1 MSIEAFEQS
10 SFLASANSAFVEDLY
25 ARYLENSQSVPESW
39 RTFFDSLE
47 EEAPAV
53 LKSLEGASWAP
64 RGRRIIGAN
73 GNAEPDAEVA
83 PRRNGAGNG
92 LSAAVDSGEVR
103 ADTIRS
109 LHALMLIRA
118 YRVRGHLLADLDP
131 LGLHEYDKNDELD
144 YRSYGFTEADLDR
157 HIFIDGVLGL
167 EYPTLREIM
176 ARVEETYCGTIGV
189 EYMHMSGTA
198 EKQWIQERIE
208 AVHNQTDFTQRGKE
222 TILERLTEAEGFENF
237 LNVKYPGAKRFGL
250 DGGESL
256 IPAIE
261 QILKR
266 GSQLGIEEVVIGMP
280 HRGRL
285 SVLANVMNKPYRAI
299 FAEFQG
305 QSSNPE
311 EVQGSGDV
319 KYHLGTSADVDF
331 DGKNVHLS
339 LSPNP
344 SHLEAVNPV
353 VMGRVRAKQHQLR
366 DKERRR
372 VMGILMH
379 GDAAFAG
386 QGLVPETFA
395 LSDVRGYRTG
405 GTIHLVVNNQIG
417 FTTNPRQS
425 RSSPYPSDVS
435 KVVQTPIFHVN
446 GDDVEAVIHVARI
459 ATEFRQEFRKDV
471 VIDMWCYRRF
481 GHNEGDEPMFTQPV
495 MYRQI
500 ADHPSTRTIYAN
512 KLVREKTIT
521 AAQAQEV
528 DNKVRKELEDDFEVA
543 TSFRPN
549 KADWL
554 DGRWAH
560 LNVAPTVEDRRGKT
574 DVPIK
579 KLKEIGAAIVRV
591 PDDFNLN
598 PKLKRFM
605 AARREMI
612 ETGTG
617 IDWATAEA
625 LAFGTLLDE
634 GHLVRLSGQDVQ
646 RATFSQRHA
655 YLIDQETEKPYIPLE
670 NIREGQARFVAHN
683 SPLSEAAI
691 LGFEYGI
698 SLVEPDALVMW
709 EGQFG
714 DFANGAQVI
723 IDQFISSGE
732 SKWLR
737 MSGVVMLLPHGY
749 EGQGPEHSSARLERY
764 LQLCGEDNMQVVM
777 PSTPSNY
784 FHVLR
789 RQIHRKFRKPLIV
802 MTPKSLLRHKG
813 CVSTL
818 KDMGPRS
825 CFHRVLPE
833 ADRLVADTKVR
844 RVVLCSGKVYYDLHA
859 ERAERGIDDIALVRL
874 EQLYPFPRI
883 SLTAELKRYKK
894 ADVVWCQEEPENMGA
909 WTFVD
914 RRIEALLEEI
924 GGNAKRPVYVGR
936 AEAASPATGLAK
948 RHQREQQKLVDE
960 ALTL

>member
-1 MSIEAFEQS
+1 MSISAFEQS

-25 ARYLENSQSVPESW
+25 ARYLENAQSVPESW
-39 RTFFDSLE
+39 RSFFDGLE
-47 EEAPAV
+47 EEAPTV
-53 LKSLEGASWAP
+53 LRSLSGASWAP
-64 RGRRIIGAN
+64 RGRRIIGTNGVAEIEPPQKAN
-73 GNAEPDAEVA
+73 GQAGARA
-83 PRRNGAGNG
+83 PV
-92 LSAAVDSGEVR
+92 VDSGEVR

-109 LHALMLIRA
+109 LRALMLIRA

-157 HIFIDGVLGL
+157 RIFIDGVLGL
-167 EYPTLREIM
+167 EFPTLREIM

-208 AVHNQTDFTQRGKE
+208 EAHNRTEFTQRGKAA
-222 TILERLTEAEGFENF
+222 ILERLTEAEGFENY

-256 IPAIE
+256 IPALE

-305 QSSNPE
+305 QSANPE

-319 KYHLGTSADVDF
+319 KYHLGTSADVSF
-331 DGKNVHLS
+331 DDRNVHLS

-353 VMGRVRAKQHQLR
+353 VVGRVRAKQHQLK

-405 GTIHLVVNNQIG
+405 GTIHFVVNNQIG

-446 GDDVEAVIHVARI
+446 GDDVESVVHVARI

-500 ADHPSTRTIYAN
+500 ADHPSTRTIYAR
-512 KLVREKTIT
+512 KLVAENSISEDEARRVE
-521 AAQAQEV
+521 
-528 DNKVRKELEDDFEVA
+528 DDVRKELDDDFEA
-543 TSFRPN
+543 ASSYRPN

-554 DGRWAH
+554 DGYWAH
-560 LNVAPTVEDRRGKT
+560 LNVAPTLEERRGKT
-574 DVPIK
+574 GVPLK
-579 KLKEIGAAIVRV
+579 KLKEIGAALVRV
-591 PDDFNLN
+591 PEGFNLN
-598 PKLKRFM
+598 AKLARFM
-605 AARREMI
+605 SARAKMI
-612 ETGTG
+612 ETGEG
-617 IDWATAEA
+617 IDWASAEA

-634 GHLVRLSGQDVQ
+634 GRLVRLSGQDVQ

-655 YLIDQETEKPYIPLE
+655 YLIDQDTEEPYIPLE
-670 NIREGQARFVAHN
+670 NIREGQGRFVAHN

-691 LGFEYGI
+691 LGFEYGV
-698 SLVEPDALVMW
+698 SLVEPEALVMW
-709 EGQFG
+709 EAQFG

-737 MSGVVMLLPHGY
+737 MSGIVMLLPHGY

-789 RQIHRKFRKPLIV
+789 RQIHRNFRKPLIV
-802 MTPKSLLRHKG
+802 MTPKSLLRHKA
-813 CVSTL
+813 CVSTFR
-818 KDMGPRS
+818 DMGPKS

-833 ADRLVADTKVR
+833 TDELVAEAKVK

-859 ERAERGIDDIALVRL
+859 ERAERGIDDITLVRL
-874 EQLYPFPRI
+874 EQIYPFPRI
-883 SLTAELKRYKK
+883 SLAAELKRYPK
-894 ADVVWCQEEPENMGA
+894 AEVVWCQEEPENMGA
-909 WTFVD
+909 WSFVD
-914 RRIEALLEEI
+914 RRIENLLDEI
-924 GGNAKRPVYVGR
+924 GGKARRPVYVGR

-948 RHQREQQKLVDE
+948 RHNREQQKLVDE